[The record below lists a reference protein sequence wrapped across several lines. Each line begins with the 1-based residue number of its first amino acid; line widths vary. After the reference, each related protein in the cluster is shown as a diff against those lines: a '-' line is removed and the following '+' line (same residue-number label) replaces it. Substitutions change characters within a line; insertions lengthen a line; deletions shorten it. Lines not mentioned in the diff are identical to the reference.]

1 MAKEVAPILPGTG
14 PRKQEEDVSRS
25 SKIRADQ
32 KQPVEAGQTPDA
44 SRREPRVLLVDADAR
59 SAAAIEACANNGSP
73 LRAFTARTLADAR
86 RQLQQRGPIDL
97 LVVSREQSD
106 GEALAFVREVA
117 AGPKL
122 VQSIVIAEA
131 MDTAFAIDAMRAG
144 ACDLLPKPLDLED
157 TNRRLREALT
167 RQDKSKASVRRVR
180 RLRKLCK
187 KLSRDRQEVS
197 QQVDILCNDLV
208 TAYQELAD
216 QMQQVVQGS
225 EYGALVKHELDL
237 EQALRTTLEFLVQKA
252 GPTNAAIFLPATMD
266 EYSLGGYVNFDC
278 PGDTADMLLDH
289 LADVVA
295 PKLTDRDELE
305 HIQTDQQMEAWIGD
319 DAAYLAESELVA
331 FSARHDDETLAV
343 IALFRDQSQPF
354 DRVVLDAC
362 ASVGPILGEALARI
376 IRVHHRHMPDLLPDD
391 EIGED
396 GGSHDEGFDGLSFD
410 DDDSIPF

>member
-1 MAKEVAPILPGTG
+1 MAAPLP
-14 PRKQEEDVSRS
+14 PIVRVSEDIAELEGDVPRS
-25 SKIRADQ
+25 SKTRANQ
-32 KQPVEAGQTPDA
+32 AQPVDAGNLKPA
-44 SRREPRVLLVDADAR
+44 PRREPRVLLIDADAA
-59 SAAAIEACANNGSP
+59 SAKVLEACAMHGSP
-73 LRAFTARTLADAR
+73 LRAYHARTIDDAR
-86 RQLQQRGPIDL
+86 ALMQRGPIDL
-97 LVVSREQSD
+97 LVVDRASAQGD
-106 GEALAFVREVA
+106 ALGFVREM
-117 AGPKL
+117 AGGRRC
-122 VQSIVIAEA
+122 VQSIVIAEQL
-131 MDTAFAIDAMRAG
+131 DTAFAVEAMRAG

-157 TNRRLREALT
+157 TNRRVREALA
-167 RQDKSKASVRRVR
+167 RQDKSKAPIRRVR

-187 KLSRDRQEVS
+187 KLNQDREKVS

-208 TAYQELAD
+208 TAYQELAE
-216 QMQQVVQGS
+216 QMQQVVQSS

-266 EYSLGGYVNFDC
+266 EYSLGGYVNYDC

-305 HIQTDQQMEAWIGD
+305 HIQSDQQMEAWIGD
-319 DAAYLAESELVA
+319 DAAYLAESELIA

-376 IRVHHRHMPDLLPDD
+376 IRVHHRHLPDLMAEDEYGADD
-391 EIGED
+391 AED
-396 GGSHDEGFDGLSFD
+396 DGFDGLTFD
-410 DDDSIPF
+410 ADDDSIPF